1 MLEGFISE
9 ESELCQF
16 IQASPDL
23 RYLFMS
29 DISLT
34 TGSWEKFADQARPS
48 LALHGVILN
57 NLYQVDGKGYMG
69 LHYTYT
75 KDSLEDFWLRC
86 GHNPFTEQALTWMK
100 DSETNT
106 RRPMDQ
112 MHEHYQ
118 WIHKGY
124 ERPSSVEN
132 RVSWIDK
139 YGIKQFRHRLKW
151 A

>member
-1 MLEGFISE
+1 M
-9 ESELCQF
+9 
-16 IQASPDL
+16 
-23 RYLFMS
+23 
-29 DISLT
+29 
-34 TGSWEKFADQARPS
+34 
-48 LALHGVILN
+48 LN

-69 LHYTYT
+69 LHYMYT
-75 KDSLEDFWLRC
+75 KDSLEDFWLRS
-86 GHNPFTEQALTWMK
+86 GHNPVTEKALTWMK
-100 DSETNT
+100 DFETNA

-112 MHEHYQ
+112 IHEHCQ

-151 A
+151 P